1 MITITENQYK
11 AMDASKQVNL
21 TMIEIKEIVYQLE
34 KVIEKMEADATRE
47 TADESGI
54 QNEKLMMLEQI
65 IKKLQS

>member
-1 MITITENQYK
+1 MTTITENQYK

-21 TMIEIKEIVYQLE
+21 TMMEIKEIVYQLE
-34 KVIEKMEADATRE
+34 RAIEKMETDTNRQ

-54 QNEKLMMLEQI
+54 QNEKMMMLEQI